1 MKNHRA
7 AASLSHATAVSNQI
21 MQMFLLVC
29 VCENKWILS
38 PLSSPQEL
46 SKGNVRQCTL
56 DWVEKSFSFLP
67 VWRTSSQ
74 RWTFA

>member
-1 MKNHRA
+1 
-7 AASLSHATAVSNQI
+7 
-21 MQMFLLVC
+21 MFSLVC